1 MNNSHQALQ
10 GDPTQPRDVYQ
21 PPTQKINGAASQAYF
36 QHDFPQ
42 QNYRVYIGQPNATPP
57 TPPKVQHSAPPPPPP
72 PKPPRSGNVPNLE
85 TVTPHYSSY
94 SMSDENLYMN
104 GGLMMGHNITDG
116 SAAFTNRSEINNVS
130 TTAASLYNHQAG
142 LVFFNVL
149 RLNLKLNRLKLIATL
164 VFNITI

>member
-21 PPTQKINGAASQAYF
+21 PPTHKINGAASQAYF

-42 QNYRVYIGQPNATPP
+42 QNYRVYIGQPSATPP

-85 TVTPHYSSY
+85 TVIPHYSSY

-104 GGLMMGHNITDG
+104 GGLMMGHNIP
-116 SAAFTNRSEINNVS
+116 AFSNRAELNNVS
-130 TTAASLYNHQAG
+130 TTGASLYNHQAG
-142 LVFFNVL
+142 LVFL
-149 RLNLKLNRLKLIATL
+149 SCALADLNWLFDGLYTKSNTAIQHCY
-164 VFNITI
+164 